1 MKGARPLS
9 NDEILLVAEQFSG
22 TYATRNRSLFMLGV
36 SVGGRISE
44 LLALT
49 IGDVWQ
55 NHQPV
60 KDLLFQKGMVKGKE
74 NARMVPVNA
83 DGRKA
88 IRELIDWHWAQYGTL
103 DPERPLF
110 VSRKGNSPREIDNL
124 SLTAD
129 KSLFISRGKAMT
141 RKTGH
146 IVLKEAFEK
155 AGLNGKLATHSLRK
169 SFAQRVYDASGDVV
183 LVQELL
189 GHADISTTRKY
200 LGVSY
205 QKAQRV
211 VEAIETGNRNQRS
224 LLLHSPLAESETD
237 ALVME
242 LTRRGYHVTLATR
255 QHATSTPV
263 ALDEKIIPLERA
275 RIAHM
280 TRLRCGQG

>member
-9 NDEILLVAEQFSG
+9 NDEILLVSDHFTG
-22 TYATRNRSLFMLGV
+22 TYEVRNRSLFMLGV

-55 NHQPV
+55 NHQSV
-60 KDLLFQKGMVKGKE
+60 RDLLFQKDIVKGKE

-88 IRELIDWHWAQYGTL
+88 IADLIAWHRAQYGTL
-103 DPERPLF
+103 AQKRPLF
-110 VSRKGNSPREIDNL
+110 VSRKGN
-124 SLTAD
+124 A
-129 KSLFISRGKAMT
+129 AMT

-146 IVLKEAFEK
+146 IVLKEAFEH

-183 LVQELL
+183 LVAELL

-205 QKAQRV
+205 QKAQWV
-211 VEAIETGNRNQRS
+211 VEAIETGNRNTSS
-224 LLLHSPLAESETD
+224 LSLHSTAQIDTD
-237 ALVME
+237 SLIVE
-242 LTRRGYHVTLATR
+242 LMRRGFDASSLIDQIGPQQKACLDVGEVAT
-255 QHATSTPV
+255 AGAKVIPIST
-263 ALDEKIIPLERA
+263 A
-275 RIAHM
+275 RRTHDVGARNVFRGRDSI
-280 TRLRCGQG
+280 

>member
-9 NDEILLVAEQFSG
+9 NNEIVLVAEQFTG

-60 KDLLFQKGMVKGKE
+60 KDLLFLRDIVKGKE

-88 IRELIDWHWAQYGTL
+88 IADLISWHNEQYGTL
-103 DPERPLF
+103 EKERPLF
-110 VSRKGNSPREIDNL
+110 VSRKGN
-124 SLTAD
+124 A
-129 KSLFISRGKAMT
+129 AMT

-211 VEAIETGNRNQRS
+211 VEAIETGNRNTMGIS
-224 LLLHSPLAESETD
+224 LHSPDDLPDDTILYQALKRGLIDPQAIMTKTD
-237 ALVME
+237 ERKVAAGKVIPIAS
-242 LTRRGYHVTLATR
+242 RRQAKMGR
-255 QHATSTPV
+255 
-263 ALDEKIIPLERA
+263 
-275 RIAHM
+275 
-280 TRLRCGQG
+280 

>member
-9 NDEILLVAEQFSG
+9 NDEILLVSLEFSG
-22 TYATRNRSLFMLGV
+22 TYSVRNRSLFMLGV

-60 KDLLFQKGMVKGKE
+60 KDLLFQKDIVKGKE
-74 NARMVPVNA
+74 TARMIPVNA

-88 IRELIDWHWAQYGTL
+88 IADLIAWHREQYGTL
-103 DPERPLF
+103 APERPLF
-110 VSRKGNSPREIDNL
+110 VSRKGN
-124 SLTAD
+124 A
-129 KSLFISRGKAMT
+129 AMT

-146 IVLKEAFEK
+146 IVLKEAFEH

-189 GHADISTTRKY
+189 GHADIVTTRKY

-211 VEAIETGNRNQRS
+211 VEAIETGNRNTIGIS
-224 LLLHSPLAESETD
+224 LHSPDDIPDDTILIQ
-237 ALVME
+237 ALKRGLIDPQAIMLQPDERKRATGSGKVIPI
-242 LTRRGYHVTLATR
+242 TVRRKA
-255 QHATSTPV
+255 V
-263 ALDEKIIPLERA
+263 AGR
-275 RIAHM
+275 
-280 TRLRCGQG
+280 